1 MTNVVVHRSLKKLP
15 MRRFY
20 QKPFSVALLNRPH
33 CSSQSLCLYKN
44 GDFLSDDS
52 MCLPLSSSRTSVRW
66 VFNSSPLPP
75 PEWIE
80 PFNDVS
86 DLVKSNR
93 NLQPSPWVSQ
103 ILNLLDGS
111 DSMESNLDGFCHK
124 FLIKLSP
131 NFVSFVLKSDE
142 IQEKPNIAWRLFG
155 WAGKQKKY
163 THNLE
168 CYVSLVDV
176 LALAK
181 EVDRIRFLCSE
192 IRKFEFPMTV
202 AAANALIKSFGKLG
216 MVEEL
221 LWVWRKMKENGI
233 EPTLYTYNFLM
244 NGLVSSM
251 FVDSAERVFE
261 VMEGGRI
268 KPDVVTYNTMIK
280 GYCKAGQTLKALE
293 KLRDMETR
301 GLEADKI
308 TYMTVIQACYAD
320 SDFGSC
326 VALYQEMEE
335 KGIQIPPHAFSL
347 VIGGL
352 CKEGKLNEG
361 YAVFES
367 MIRKGSK
374 PNVAIYTVL
383 IDGYAKCGSVEDAIR
398 LLHRMIDEGFKP
410 DVITYS
416 VVVNGL
422 CKNGRVEEALDYF
435 KTCQFN
441 GLAINSMF
449 YSSLIDGLGKAGRVD
464 EAERLFEEMSEK
476 GCTRDSYC
484 YNALID
490 AFTKHGKVEE
500 ALALFKRMEEEEG
513 CDQTVY
519 TYTILISGMF
529 KEHRNEEALKLWNMM
544 IDKGITPTAAC
555 FRALSTGLCLS
566 GKVARACKIM
576 DELAPM
582 GVILDAACEDMINTL
597 CKAGRIKEACKLA
610 DGITERGR
618 EVPGRIRT
626 VMINALRK
634 VGKAD
639 LAMKL
644 MHSKIGIGYE
654 RMGSVKRRVKFKTL
668 LETCD
673 YDNF

>member
-1 MTNVVVHRSLKKLP
+1 

-20 QKPFSVALLNRPH
+20 RKHFCVALLNRPQS
-33 CSSQSLCLYKN
+33 SSQSLCLYKN
-44 GDFLSDDS
+44 DGLLLGDDS
-52 MCLPLSSSRTSVRW
+52 NCSGRSVRW
-66 VFNSSPLPP
+66 VFNSSSSLPP
-75 PEWIE
+75 PEWVE

-111 DSMESNLDGFCHK
+111 DSMESNLDGFCRK

-131 NFVSFVLKSDE
+131 SFVSFVLKSDE
-142 IQEKPNIAWRLFG
+142 IQEKPSVAWRFFG

-181 EVDRIRFLCSE
+181 DLDRIRSLCCE

-202 AAANALIKSFGKLG
+202 AAANDLIKSFGKLG

-261 VMEGGRI
+261 VMESGRI

-280 GYCKAGQTLKALE
+280 GYCKAGQTQKALE

-326 VALYQEMEE
+326 VALYQEMDE
-335 KGIQIPPHAFSL
+335 KGIQVPPHAFSL

-383 IDGYAKCGSVEDAIR
+383 IDGYAKSGSVEDAIR
-398 LLHRMIDEGFKP
+398 LLHRMIDEGFEP
-410 DVITYS
+410 DVVTYS

-435 KTCQFN
+435 QTCRFN

-449 YSSLIDGLGKAGRVD
+449 YSILIDGLGKAGRID

-490 AFTKHGKVEE
+490 AFTKHGKVDD
-500 ALALFKRMEEEEG
+500 AITLFKRMEEEEG

-519 TYTILISGMF
+519 TYTILISG
-529 KEHRNEEALKLWNMM
+529 MM

-566 GKVARACKIM
+566 GKVARACKIL

-654 RMGSVKRRVKFKTL
+654 RMGSVKRRVKFRTL
-668 LETCD
+668 LDDDT
-673 YDNF
+673 F

>member
-1 MTNVVVHRSLKKLP
+1 
-15 MRRFY
+15 MRRLSR
-20 QKPFSVALLNRPH
+20 KPFSVTAPNRPR
-33 CSSQSLCLYKN
+33 SSSKCFRLHK
-44 GDFLSDDS
+44 DDTFLSS
-52 MCLPLSSSRTSVRW
+52 EGSKGSPLQSVRW
-66 VFNSSPLPP
+66 LFSGGSTSPLPP

-86 DLVKSNR
+86 DLVKSSR
-93 NLQPSPWVSQ
+93 SLKPSPWVSQ

-111 DSMESNLDGFCHK
+111 ESMESNLDAFCRK

-131 NFVSFVLKSDE
+131 SFVSFVLRSDE
-142 IQEKPNIAWRLFG
+142 VVRERGQQHVVAWRFFN

-176 LALAK
+176 LAMEK
-181 EVDRIRFLCSE
+181 DVDRIKSLCRE
-192 IRKFEFPMTV
+192 LRKMEFALSV
-202 AAANALIKSFGKLG
+202 GSANELIKSFGKLG

-261 VMEGGRI
+261 VMESGRI

-280 GYCKAGQTLKALE
+280 GYCKAGRTQRAVE
-293 KLRDMETR
+293 KVRDMETR

-320 SDFGSC
+320 SDFSSC
-326 VALYQEMEE
+326 VALYQEMDENGLE
-335 KGIQIPPHAFSL
+335 VPSHAYSL

-367 MIRKGSK
+367 MIRKGVK
-374 PNVAIYTVL
+374 PNVAVYTVL
-383 IDGYAKCGSVEDAIR
+383 IDGYVKFGSVEDALR
-398 LLHRMIDEGFKP
+398 LLERMMREGFEP
-410 DVITYS
+410 DVVTYS

-422 CKNGRVEEALDYF
+422 CKNGRVEEALGYF
-435 KTCQFN
+435 EACRFK

-490 AFTKHGKVEE
+490 AFTKCGKVDE

-529 KEHRNEEALKLWNMM
+529 KERRNEEALKLWEMM

-566 GKVARACKIM
+566 GKVGRACKIL

-634 VGKAD
+634 VGKSD

-654 RMGSVKRRVKFKTL
+654 RMGSIKRRVKFRTL
-668 LETCD
+668 LD
-673 YDNF
+673 SFDHHDF

>member
-1 MTNVVVHRSLKKLP
+1 
-15 MRRFY
+15 MRRLSR
-20 QKPFSVALLNRPH
+20 KPFSVTALNRPP
-33 CSSQSLCLYKN
+33 SSSKCFCLHKN
-44 GDFLSDDS
+44 GSFLLWDDS
-52 MCLPLSSSRTSVRW
+52 KGLPLPSSSTNVRW
-66 VFNSSPLPP
+66 LFSSSSLPP

-86 DLVKSNR
+86 DLVKSSR
-93 NLQPSPWVSQ
+93 NLKPSPWVNQ

-111 DSMESNLDGFCHK
+111 ESMESNLDAFCRK

-142 IQEKPNIAWRLFG
+142 VRERQHVIAWRFFC

-163 THNLE
+163 THELE

-176 LALAK
+176 LSLAK
-181 EVDRIRFLCSE
+181 DVDRIRFVCGELRRME
-192 IRKFEFPMTV
+192 EFTMSV
-202 AAANALIKSFGKLG
+202 SAANELIKSFGKLG

-221 LWVWRKMKENGI
+221 LWVWRKMKDNGI

-261 VMEGGRI
+261 VMENGRI

-280 GYCKAGQTLKALE
+280 GYCKAGQTQKAME
-293 KLRDMETR
+293 KLRGMETR

-320 SDFGSC
+320 SDFSSC
-326 VALYQEMEE
+326 VALYQEMDE
-335 KGIQIPPHAFSL
+335 KGIQAPPHAYSL

-361 YAVFES
+361 YAVFEN

-383 IDGYAKCGSVEDAIR
+383 IDGYAKFGSVEDALR
-398 LLHRMIDEGFKP
+398 LLRRMIDEGFEP
-410 DVITYS
+410 DVVCYS

-422 CKNGRVEEALDYF
+422 CKNGRVEEALSCFEACRF
-435 KTCQFN
+435 K
-441 GLAINSMF
+441 GMAVNSMF

-484 YNALID
+484 YNALMD
-490 AFTKHGKVEE
+490 AFTKCGKVDE

-529 KEHRNEEALKLWNMM
+529 KEHRNEEALKLWDMM

-566 GKVARACKIM
+566 GKVGRACKIL

-634 VGKAD
+634 VGKSD

-654 RMGSVKRRVKFKTL
+654 RMGSVKRRVKFRTL
-668 LETCD
+668 LESFD
-673 YDNF
+673 HNF

>member
-1 MTNVVVHRSLKKLP
+1 
-15 MRRFY
+15 MRRLSR
-20 QKPFSVALLNRPH
+20 KPFSVTPLNRPL
-33 CSSQSLCLYKN
+33 SSSKCFYLHKG
-44 GDFLSDDS
+44 GDFLSS
-52 MCLPLSSSRTSVRW
+52 EGSKSVRW
-66 VFNSSPLPP
+66 LFSGGSSLPP

-86 DLVKSNR
+86 DLVNSSR
-93 NLQPSPWVSQ
+93 NLNPSPWVRQ

-111 DSMESNLDGFCHK
+111 ESMESNLDAFCRK
-124 FLIKLSP
+124 FLIRLSP
-131 NFVSFVLKSDE
+131 NFVTFVLESDE
-142 IQEKPNIAWRLFG
+142 VREKRQHVIAWRFFN

-163 THNLE
+163 THKLE

-176 LALAK
+176 LAIAK
-181 EVDRIRFLCSE
+181 DVDRIRILCGE
-192 IRKFEFPMTV
+192 LRPKEFALSV
-202 AAANALIKSFGKLG
+202 CSANELIKSFGKLG

-221 LWVWRKMKENGI
+221 LWVWRKMKENNI

-244 NGLVSSM
+244 NGLVSST
-251 FVDSAERVFE
+251 FIDSAERVFE
-261 VMEGGRI
+261 AMESGRI

-280 GYCKAGQTLKALE
+280 GYCKAGQTQKAME
-293 KLRDMETR
+293 KVRDMETR
-301 GLEADKI
+301 GVDADKI
-308 TYMTVIQACYAD
+308 TYMTLIQACYAD
-320 SDFGSC
+320 SDFTSG
-326 VALYQEMEE
+326 VALYQEMDE
-335 KGIQIPPHAFSL
+335 KGINVPPHAYSL

-361 YAVFES
+361 CAVFEN
-367 MIRKGSK
+367 MIRKGTK
-374 PNVAIYTVL
+374 PNVAVYTVL
-383 IDGYAKCGSVEDAIR
+383 IDGYVKFGNVEDGLR
-398 LLHRMIDEGFKP
+398 LLGRMMREGFEP
-410 DVITYS
+410 DVVTYS

-422 CKNGRVEEALDYF
+422 CKNGRVEEALGYY
-435 KTCQFN
+435 KTCRFK
-441 GLAINSMF
+441 GLAVNSML

-464 EAERLFEEMSEK
+464 EAERLFEEM
-476 GCTRDSYC
+476 GCSRDSYC

-490 AFTKHGKVEE
+490 AFTKSGKVDE
-500 ALALFKRMEEEEG
+500 ALTLFKRMEEEEG

-529 KEHRNEEALKLWNMM
+529 KERRNEEALKLWEMM

-566 GKVARACKIM
+566 GKVGRACKIL

-597 CKAGRIKEACKLA
+597 CKAGRIKEACRLA

-634 VGKAD
+634 VGKSD

-654 RMGSVKRRVKFKTL
+654 RMGSVKRRVKFRTL
-668 LETCD
+668 LESFD
-673 YDNF
+673 HDF

>member
-1 MTNVVVHRSLKKLP
+1 
-15 MRRFY
+15 MRRLSG
-20 QKPFSVALLNRPH
+20 KPFSVTALNRPR
-33 CSSQSLCLYKN
+33 SSSKCFCLRKN
-44 GDFLSDDS
+44 DNFILSEGS
-52 MCLPLSSSRTSVRW
+52 KVLPLRSVRW
-66 VFNSSPLPP
+66 LFSGSSNSLPP

-86 DLVKSNR
+86 DLVKPSR
-93 NLQPSPWVSQ
+93 TLDPSPWVKQ

-111 DSMESNLDGFCHK
+111 DSMESNLDSFCRK

-131 NFVSFVLKSDE
+131 NFVSFVLRSHE
-142 IQEKPNIAWRLFG
+142 VRERQHVVAWRFFN

-176 LALAK
+176 LAIAK
-181 EVDRIRFLCSE
+181 DVERIRSLCGVLRRMEMS
-192 IRKFEFPMTV
+192 MSV
-202 AAANALIKSFGKLG
+202 CSANELIKSFGKLG

-251 FVDSAERVFE
+251 FVESAERVFE
-261 VMEGGRI
+261 VMESGRI

-280 GYCKAGQTLKALE
+280 GYCKAGQTQKGIE

-301 GLEADKI
+301 GVEGDKI

-320 SDFGSC
+320 SDFSSC
-326 VALYQEMEE
+326 VALYQEMDE
-335 KGIQIPPHAFSL
+335 KGIQVPCHAYSL

-361 YAVFES
+361 YAVFEN
-367 MIRKGSK
+367 MIRKGVK

-383 IDGYAKCGSVEDAIR
+383 IDGYVKFGSVEDALR
-398 LLHRMIDEGFKP
+398 LLERMMREGFEP
-410 DVITYS
+410 DVVTYS

-422 CKNGRVEEALDYF
+422 CKNGRVEEALGYF
-435 KTCQFN
+435 ETCRFK

-490 AFTKHGKVEE
+490 AFTKCGKVDE

-529 KEHRNEEALKLWNMM
+529 KERRNEEALKLWEMM

-566 GKVARACKIM
+566 GKVGRACKIL

-597 CKAGRIKEACKLA
+597 CKAGRIKEACRLA

-634 VGKAD
+634 VGKSD

-654 RMGSVKRRVKFKTL
+654 RMGSVKRRVKFRTL
-668 LETCD
+668 LESFD
-673 YDNF
+673 HDF

>member
-1 MTNVVVHRSLKKLP
+1 
-15 MRRFY
+15 MRRLSR
-20 QKPFSVALLNRPH
+20 KPFSVAVLNRPRS
-33 CSSQSLCLYKN
+33 SSQCFCLYKN
-44 GDFLSDDS
+44 GGFLSDDS
-52 MCLPLSSSRTSVRW
+52 ERLPLSSSGTIVRC
-66 VFNSSPLPP
+66 VFSSSSLPP

-86 DLVKSNR
+86 DLVKSTG

-111 DSMESNLDGFCHK
+111 DSMESNLDGFCRK

-131 NFVSFVLKSDE
+131 NFVAFVLKSDE
-142 IQEKPNIAWRLFG
+142 IREIPGVAWRFFC

-163 THNLE
+163 THKLE

-181 EVDRIRFLCSE
+181 DVDRIRFVCSE
-192 IRKFEFPMTV
+192 IRRFEFPMNV
-202 AAANALIKSFGKLG
+202 SAANSLIKSFGKLG

-251 FVDSAERVFE
+251 FIDSAERVFE

-280 GYCKAGQTLKALE
+280 GYCKAGQTQKAME
-293 KLRDMETR
+293 KLRDLETR

-308 TYMTVIQACYAD
+308 TYMTMIQACYAD
-320 SDFGSC
+320 SDFSSC
-326 VALYQEMEE
+326 VALYQEMDE
-335 KGIQIPPHAFSL
+335 KGIQVPPHAFSL

-361 YAVFES
+361 HAVFEN
-367 MIRKGSK
+367 MVRKGSK

-383 IDGYAKCGSVEDAIR
+383 IDGYAKYGSVEDAIG
-398 LLHRMIDEGFKP
+398 LLQRMINEGFEP
-410 DVITYS
+410 DVVTYS

-422 CKNGRVEEALDYF
+422 CKNGRVEEALHCFDTCRF
-435 KTCQFN
+435 K

-490 AFTKHGKVEE
+490 AFTKSGKVDE
-500 ALALFKRMEEEEG
+500 ALGLFKRMEEEEG

-529 KEHRNEEALKLWNMM
+529 KEHRNEEALELWDMM

-566 GKVARACKIM
+566 GKVARACKIL

-634 VGKAD
+634 VGKSD

-654 RMGSVKRRVKFKTL
+654 RMGSVKRRVKFRTL
-668 LETCD
+668 LE
-673 YDNF
+673 NFDPDF